1 MLVQDPRAVSETM
14 GVTGGA
20 LSDLFTNVVESSSV
34 LDRWTVFLRETLQNS
49 NDQRLDNGDAVR
61 FGLHYQTLSGLG
73 FETLQRMLNQD
84 APHALAGDI
93 VFPEGL
99 DSIPLLVVVD
109 SMTVGLNGDTDPQ
122 VASDDSNFCN
132 FFFFSGQLESR
143 HTGGGSF
150 GIGRNVLFSASRYR
164 TIVVYSETVV
174 NGSLEKRFMAMAAGK
189 SFRHDAKQFTGRHWW
204 GIEDKARPGGVLPVI
219 GDQAEILAKQFGL
232 HSHLNGSTGTA
243 IGVVAPLFEEPQVE
257 MESLRDAIIINAWP
271 HLLHEKGKQAS
282 LAIHLSVNGKPIDLG
297 DVRDPNS
304 PVKGFV
310 TAYLRDESVSKV
322 STQVISFHGNNDHFK
337 DFSVAKE
344 KKTIG
349 EIAWVKNIEQEALSQ
364 KYLSMGLV
372 KGSSVALMRSPK
384 IIVRYLSVD
393 EQNDGSVI
401 RATFEVN
408 PNYEEVFRKSENVLH
423 DEWQPKRLKLAKGL
437 SNPVSQAIEKIEKA
451 FARAKSAL
459 GGPSEVGDEPTQIAN
474 ELGKLMVGMGVTGG
488 TSGGG
493 GTGGGGGGRGGKG
506 PRLVFQ
512 PESNPRI
519 VSVDGSICEG
529 EFIFRVKGNPSEQ
542 KVMFKPVVKVWLG
555 DSVENDPPMGSIVPE
570 VKSLTVFSEGEES
583 KSIEGNYLKASDVKN
598 QDLVKVRV
606 SYSNDVQVLCEIVGH
621 Q

>member
-1 MLVQDPRAVSETM
+1 M

-49 NDQRLDNGDAVR
+49 NDQRLDTGDPVR
-61 FGLHYQTLSGLG
+61 FGLHYQTLTGPG

-84 APHALAGDI
+84 APHAIAGGI
-93 VFPEGL
+93 VFPDDL

-150 GIGRNVLFSASRYR
+150 GIGRNVLFSASRFR
-164 TIVVYSETVV
+164 TIVVYSETAVD
-174 NGSLEKRFMAMAAGK
+174 GSLEKRFMAMAAGK
-189 SFRHDAKQFTGRHWW
+189 SFRHEAKQFTGRHWW
-204 GIEDKARPGGVLPVI
+204 GIEDEARPGGVLPVI
-219 GDQAEILAKQFGL
+219 GEQAEKLAKQFGL

-243 IGVVAPLFEEPQVE
+243 IGVVAPLFEDPQVE

-271 HLLHEKGKQAS
+271 HLLHEKGKHAS
-282 LAIHLSVNGKPIDLG
+282 LEVNLSVNGKPLELG
-297 DVRDPNS
+297 DVKDPNS

-322 STQVISFHGNNDHFK
+322 STQVITFHGNNDHFK
-337 DFSVAKE
+337 EFNVAKE
-344 KKTIG
+344 IKTIG
-349 EIAWVKNIEQEALSQ
+349 EIAWVKNIEQEPLPQ

-372 KGSSVALMRSPK
+372 RGSSVALMRSPK

-393 EQNDGSVI
+393 EQNDGSII

-451 FARAKSAL
+451 FARAKSSL
-459 GGPSEVGDEPTQIAN
+459 GGPSEAGDEPTQIAN

-488 TSGGG
+488 ASGGG
-493 GTGGGGGGRGGKG
+493 GTGGGGGGGGGGKG
-506 PRLVFQ
+506 TRLVFQ
-512 PESNPRI
+512 PESNPKVI
-519 VSVDGSICEG
+519 SIEDSICEG
-529 EFIFRVKGNPSEQ
+529 EFVFRVKGNPSEQ
-542 KVMFKPVVKVWLG
+542 PMMFKPVVKVWLG
-555 DSVENDPPMGSIVPE
+555 DSVENDPPMGSIDPK
-570 VKSLTVFSEGEES
+570 VKSVTVFSEGEDS
-583 KSIEGNYLKASDVKN
+583 KSIEGDYLKANDLKN

-606 SYSNDVQVLCEIVGH
+606 SYPNDIQVLCEIVG
-621 Q
+621 QQ

>member
-1 MLVQDPRAVSETM
+1 MLVHDPRAVSETM

-49 NDQRLDNGDAVR
+49 NDQRLDNGDPVR
-61 FGLHYQTLSGLG
+61 FGLHYQTLSGAG
-73 FETLQRMLNQD
+73 FETLQRMLTQE
-84 APHALAGDI
+84 APHSFAGDI

-150 GIGRNVLFSASRYR
+150 GIGRNVLFSASRLR
-164 TIVVYSETVV
+164 TIIVYSETEV

-204 GIEDKARPGGVLPVI
+204 GIEDEDRPGGVLPII
-219 GDQAEILAKQFGL
+219 GEQAEKLAKQFGL
-232 HSHLNGSTGTA
+232 HSHLNASTGTA
-243 IGVVAPLFEEPQVE
+243 IAVVDPLFEDPQVD
-257 MESLRDAIIINAWP
+257 MECLRDAIIINAWP

-282 LAIHLSVNGKPIDLG
+282 LAINLSVDGKTLDIG
-297 DVRDPNS
+297 DVRDPDS
-304 PVKGFV
+304 PVRGFV

-322 STQVISFHGNNDHFK
+322 STQAIAFHGNNDHFK
-337 DFSVAKE
+337 GFNVAKE
-344 KKTIG
+344 IKTIG
-349 EIAWVKNIEQEALSQ
+349 EIAWVKQIDQEPLPQ

-393 EQNDGSVI
+393 EQNDGSII
-401 RATFEVN
+401 RGTFEVN

-423 DEWQPKRLKLAKGL
+423 DEWQPKRLKLSKGL

-451 FARAKSAL
+451 FARSKSSL
-459 GGPSEVGDEPTQIAN
+459 GGPLEAGDEPTQIAN

-488 TSGGG
+488 NSGGVGKGGVGGG
-493 GTGGGGGGRGGKG
+493 GVGKG
-506 PRLVFQ
+506 PRIAFQ
-512 PESNPRI
+512 SDSNPKVI
-519 VSVDGSICEG
+519 SVEGSICEG
-529 EFIFRVKGNPSEQ
+529 EFVFRVKGNPSEQ
-542 KVMFKPVVKVWLG
+542 QVKFKPVVKVWLG
-555 DSVENDPPMGSIVPE
+555 DSVENDPPMGSIPPQ
-570 VKSLTVFSEGEES
+570 VKSLTVFSEGKES
-583 KSIEGNYLKASDVKN
+583 KLIEGDYLKASDLRN
-598 QDLVKVRV
+598 QDLIKVRV
-606 SYSNDVQVLCEIVGH
+606 SYPNDVQVLCEIVG
-621 Q
+621 QQ

>member
-1 MLVQDPRAVSETM
+1 MLSKDPRAVSETM

-49 NDQRLDNGDAVR
+49 NDQRLDTGDPVR
-61 FGLHYQTLSGLG
+61 FGLHYQTLIGPG
-73 FETLQRMLNQD
+73 FETLQSMLNQD
-84 APHALAGDI
+84 APHAIAGDI
-93 VFPEGL
+93 VFPDDLE
-99 DSIPLLVVVD
+99 SIPLLVVVD

-150 GIGRNVLFSASRYR
+150 GIGRNVLFSASRFR

-189 SFRHDAKQFTGRHWW
+189 SFRHEAKQFTGRHWW
-204 GIEDKARPGGVLPVI
+204 GIEDEARPGGVLPVI
-219 GDQAEILAKQFGL
+219 GEQAEKLAKQFGL

-243 IGVVAPLFEEPQVE
+243 IGVVAPLFEDPQEE

-271 HLLHEKGKQAS
+271 HLLHEKGKHAS
-282 LAIHLSVNGKPIDLG
+282 LEVSLSVNGKPLELG
-297 DVRDPNS
+297 DVKDPNS
-304 PVKGFV
+304 PVKGFL

-322 STQVISFHGNNDHFK
+322 STQVITFHGNNDHFK
-337 DFSVAKE
+337 EFNVAKE
-344 KKTIG
+344 IKTIG
-349 EIAWVKNIEQEALSQ
+349 EIAWVKNIEQEPLPQ

-372 KGSSVALMRSPK
+372 RGSSVALMRSPK

-393 EQNDGSVI
+393 EQNDGSII

-451 FARAKSAL
+451 FARAKSSL
-459 GGPSEVGDEPTQIAN
+459 GGPSEAGDEPTQIAN

-488 TSGGG
+488 ASGGG
-493 GTGGGGGGRGGKG
+493 GTGGGGGGGGKG
-506 PRLVFQ
+506 TRLVFQ
-512 PESNPRI
+512 PESNPKVI
-519 VSVDGSICEG
+519 SIEDSICEG
-529 EFIFRVKGNPSEQ
+529 EFVFRVKGNPSEQ
-542 KVMFKPVVKVWLG
+542 QMMFKPVVKVWLG
-555 DSVENDPPMGSIVPE
+555 DSVENDPPMGSIDPK
-570 VKSLTVFSEGEES
+570 VKSVTVYSQGEDS
-583 KSIEGNYLKASDVKN
+583 KSIEGDYLKASDLKN

-606 SYSNDVQVLCEIVGH
+606 SYPNDIQVLCEIVG
-621 Q
+621 QQ

>member
-1 MLVQDPRAVSETM
+1 MLGQDPRAVSETM

-49 NDQRLDNGDAVR
+49 NDQRLDTGDPVR
-61 FGLHYQTLSGLG
+61 FGLHYQTLTGDG

-84 APHALAGDI
+84 APHAIAGDI
-93 VFPEGL
+93 VFPDYL

-150 GIGRNVLFSASRYR
+150 GIGRNVLFSASRFR
-164 TIVVYSETVV
+164 TIIVYSETVV

-189 SFRHDAKQFTGRHWW
+189 SFRHEAKQFTGRHWW
-204 GIEDKARPGGVLPVI
+204 GIEDEARPGGVLPVI
-219 GDQAEILAKQFGL
+219 GEQAEKLAKQFGL

-243 IGVVAPLFEEPQVE
+243 IGVVAPLFEDPQVE

-271 HLLHEKGKQAS
+271 HLLHENGKHAS
-282 LAIHLSVNGKPIDLG
+282 LEISLSVNGQPLELG
-297 DVRDPNS
+297 DVKDPNS

-322 STQVISFHGNNDHFK
+322 STQVITFHGNNDHFK
-337 DFSVAKE
+337 EFNVAKE
-344 KKTIG
+344 IKTIG
-349 EIAWVKNIEQEALSQ
+349 EIAWVKNIEQETLPQ

-393 EQNDGSVI
+393 EQNDGSII

-408 PNYEEVFRKSENVLH
+408 LNYEEVFRKSENVLH

-451 FARAKSAL
+451 FARAKSSL
-459 GGPSEVGDEPTQIAN
+459 GGPSEAGDEPTQIAN

-488 TSGGG
+488 ASGGG
-493 GTGGGGGGRGGKG
+493 GTGGGGGGGGKG
-506 PRLVFQ
+506 TRLVFQ
-512 PESNPRI
+512 PESNPKVI
-519 VSVDGSICEG
+519 SIEGSICEG
-529 EFIFRVKGNPSEQ
+529 EFVFRVKGNPSEQ
-542 KVMFKPVVKVWLG
+542 EMMFKPVVKVWLG
-555 DSVENDPPMGSIVPE
+555 DSVENDPPMGSIDPK
-570 VKSLTVFSEGEES
+570 VKSVTVFSEGEDS
-583 KSIEGNYLKASDVKN
+583 KSIEDDYLKASDLKN

-606 SYSNDVQVLCEIVGH
+606 SYPNDIQVLCEIVG
-621 Q
+621 QQ